1 MRFKASIIQMDIALG
16 DKERNINKASS
27 YVKYSLSLGS
37 RFILLPE
44 LWTTSYSYS
53 NIHELAEP
61 LNGETV
67 LKLTEMVKP
76 YNAYIIGSIAECSGG
91 DLYNTAHIIGSDGLI
106 GYYRKAHLI
115 KLLDEHLYFKP
126 GNSYGVFNT
135 DIGCIGVAICYD
147 LRFPEFI
154 RGMVLK
160 GAKIIFIPS
169 EWPIQRIHH
178 WRNLIITR
186 AIENQ
191 VYVVAANRVGT
202 DGRNV
207 YGGHSMIVD
216 PNGQVLIEAGE
227 NIETVLVC
235 DLDLNLI
242 EEVRRSLP
250 LLTDR
255 RPELYIV

>member
-1 MRFKASIIQMDIALG
+1 MRFKVSTIQMDIVLG
-16 DKERNINKASS
+16 DKERNMSKAAD
-27 YVKYSLSLGS
+27 YIKYSLDAGS
-37 RFILLPE
+37 KFILLPE
-44 LWTTSYSYS
+44 LWTTGYSYS
-53 NIHELAEP
+53 NIGELAES
-61 LNGETV
+61 LDGETV
-67 LKLTEMVKP
+67 LRLTGMVKP
-76 YNAYIIGSIAECSGG
+76 YNTYIIGSIVERSNGY
-91 DLYNTAHIIGSDGLI
+91 LYNTAHVIGSNGLI

-135 DIGCIGVAICYD
+135 DVGCIGVAICYD

-154 RGMVLK
+154 RGLVLK

-178 WRNLIITR
+178 WRSLIVAR

-191 VYVVAANRVGT
+191 VYVVASNRVGV

-216 PNGQVLIEAGE
+216 PNGQILVEAGDGV
-227 NIETVLVC
+227 ETVLVC
-235 DLDLNLI
+235 DLDLDLV
-242 EEVRRSLP
+242 EKVRSSLP
-250 LLTDR
+250 LITDR
-255 RPELYIV
+255 RPELYVY